1 MHLLDT
7 NIVSELRKARPHGA
21 VAAWFRFHRLPELFL
36 PSIAL
41 YEMQSGVELTR
52 KQNAHKADEISHWID
67 QIATQIQV
75 LPLDAFSA
83 RLAAKFMHGKT
94 PQLTGDAMIAAIAV
108 TNRLVVATRNTKDF
122 NNFPV
127 AQIDPFQFEET

>member
-7 NIVSELRKARPHGA
+7 SIVSELRKARPHGA
-21 VAAWFRFHRLPELFL
+21 VSAWFRFHRLQELFL

-41 YEMQSGVELTR
+41 YEMQGGVELTR
-52 KQNAHKADEISHWID
+52 NQDPQRAETISHWID
-67 QIATQIQV
+67 QIATKIQV

-83 RLAAKFMHGKT
+83 RLAAKFMHGKM

-122 NNFPV
+122 NKFPV
-127 AQIDPFQFEET
+127 AQIDPFQFEGP

>member
-7 NIVSELRKARPHGA
+7 NIVSELRKRRPHGA

-41 YEMQSGVELTR
+41 YGMQGGVEIAR
-52 KQNAHKADEISHWID
+52 KQNPKKADEISRWID
-67 QIATQIQV
+67 QIANEIQV

-83 RLAAKFMHGKT
+83 RLAAKFIHGKT
-94 PQLTGDAMIAAIAV
+94 PQLTGDAMIAAITV
-108 TNRLVVATRNTKDF
+108 THRLVVATRNTKEF

-127 AQIDPFQFEET
+127 AQIDPFQFKEL